1 MAQDCF
7 QLFQRVKHL
16 PSYVGRASDS
26 ELLKIDVTMS
36 MKVEDV
42 EVVSSSEMTNEDAR
56 TKWDSITMNLAYLLS
71 SIVRIPEK
79 FCGL

>member
-1 MAQDCF
+1 
-7 QLFQRVKHL
+7 
-16 PSYVGRASDS
+16 
-26 ELLKIDVTMS
+26 MS

-71 SIVRIPEK
+71 SIVQIPEK
-79 FCGL
+79 FGGL

>member
-1 MAQDCF
+1 MF
-7 QLFQRVKHL
+7 TRVKHV
-16 PSYVGRASDS
+16 PSTVSKASDQ
-26 ELLKIDVTMS
+26 ELLKIDASMS

-42 EVVSSSEMTNEDAR
+42 EVVNASEMTSEDAR

-79 FCGL
+79 FGGLSTMQR